1 MKTLW
6 IIRGLP
12 GAGKTTL
19 MFQIADPLIFEA
31 CETGRGFPMIISAD
45 DFMVDSEGN
54 YLWQPELLGECHRE
68 CYATAE
74 SAMAEGVEDVIVSN
88 TFTTEKEMSPYVD
101 AAQKYNYRVVR
112 LIVENTHGNTSVHNV
127 PDKTLEA
134 MRNRFS
140 VKL

>member
-31 CETGRGFPMIISAD
+31 FEMGRGFPVMVSAD

-54 YLWQPELLGECHRE
+54 YLWQPKLLGECHRE
-68 CYATAE
+68 CYATAD
-74 SAMAEGVEDVIVSN
+74 SAMAEGVEDVIVHN
-88 TFTTEKEMSPYVD
+88 TFTTEKEMSPYVY
-101 AAQKYNYRVVR
+101 AAQEYGYRVIR

-127 PDKTLEA
+127 PDKTLEV

>member
-1 MKTLW
+1 MKTLFL
-6 IIRGLP
+6 IRGLP
-12 GAGKTTL
+12 GAGKTTFTYIL
-19 MFQIADPLIFEA
+19 MCADEEGGLNTTCVA
-31 CETGRGFPMIISAD
+31 AD